1 HSSLH
6 SFPTRRSSDLVDN
19 VCSAEE
25 RVTDIR
31 GEGSHERCCAAG
43 LMYTNVKFLKS
54 ALGLRLVRLLL
65 VVRTGGG
72 PVLTLPSLAQISRSE
87 EHTSELQSR
96 GHL

>member
-1 HSSLH
+1 M
-6 SFPTRRSSDLVDN
+6 DN

-72 PVLTLPSLAQISRSE
+72 PVLTLPSLAQIS
-87 EHTSELQSR
+87 ELAQSR
-96 GHL
+96 QALGLPNNRPTMMIVLGATMCE